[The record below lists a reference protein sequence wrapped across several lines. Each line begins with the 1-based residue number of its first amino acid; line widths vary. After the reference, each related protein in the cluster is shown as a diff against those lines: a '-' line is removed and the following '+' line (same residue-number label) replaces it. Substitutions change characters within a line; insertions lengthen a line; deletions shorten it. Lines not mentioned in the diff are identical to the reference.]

1 MTSNL
6 TAPVHDTQH
15 FGSRPE
21 LAVADWSHGWPWP
34 IHSSGSCQ
42 PGPGSVDGLRGGLR
56 ISWSRGQLSVVWCL
70 RVSAETPGA
79 RFEHLDPADG
89 DPRGGSEPLGQA
101 QAPASPA
108 RHSSAVACSQS
119 QGAIAYSPCPVL
131 AALGA
136 GTNEYKWVPFHG
148 FLGHR

>member
-89 DPRGGSEPLGQA
+89 DPPGGTLNRL
-101 QAPASPA
+101 A
-108 RHSSAVACSQS
+108 RHKRQLVPPGTHRQW
-119 QGAIAYSPCPVL
+119 P
-131 AALGA
+131 AA
-136 GTNEYKWVPFHG
+136 N
-148 FLGHR
+148 HRALSRTRHALFWPH